1 MPRLRVERVS
11 KIFERQDADL
21 TALADVNLQLEV
33 GEFGT
38 LIGPSGCGKTTLLR
52 IIGGLTPPTDGMVY
66 VDEKPSLTPS
76 PEKGFV
82 FQQFNLFPWRTVLGN
97 AEYGLELQR
106 VPATERRARAREILE
121 TVGLAGFEQHYPS
134 EISGGMRQRVGIARA
149 LLLQPKILLM
159 DEPFGALDAITR
171 EVLQDELLEVVR
183 QHRLTV
189 LFVTHSVDEAVYLSD
204 RIFVMGPR
212 PGRIVRVF
220 DVTLGSAGE
229 SRANLRAGPEYG
241 ELRDRIW
248 SVVKA
253 ELERVR

>member
-1 MPRLRVERVS
+1 VE
-11 KIFERQDADL
+11 L
-21 TALADVNLQLEV
+21 TALADVGLELEA

-52 IIGGLTPPTDGMVY
+52 IIGGLIQPTGGLVY
-66 VDEKPSLTPS
+66 VDEKPSPGPS

-97 AEYGLELQR
+97 AEYGLEIQG
-106 VPATERRARAREILE
+106 VSAGERRARAQEMLD
-121 TVGLAGFEQHYPS
+121 TVGLTGFEHHYPS

-149 LLLQPKILLM
+149 LLLRPKVLLM

-171 EVLQDELLEVVR
+171 ELLQDELLTLVR
-183 QHRLTV
+183 EQRLTV

-204 RIFVMGPR
+204 RIFVLGPR

-220 DVTLGSAGE
+220 GVELRSPDGG
-229 SRANLRAGPEYG
+229 RASLRSLPKYG

-248 SVVKA
+248 SVVRA
-253 ELERVR
+253 ELERVT